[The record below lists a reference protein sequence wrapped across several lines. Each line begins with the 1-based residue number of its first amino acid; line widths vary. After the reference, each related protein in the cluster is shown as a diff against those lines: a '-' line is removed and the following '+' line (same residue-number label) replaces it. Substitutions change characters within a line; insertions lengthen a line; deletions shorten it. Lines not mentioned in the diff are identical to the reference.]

1 MAFSRKSLLK
11 QHFFI
16 SSRNFNFSSK
26 EEEGLR
32 PEESK
37 RHSSSSS
44 SSGVLPPV
52 QPPKIHRFTLAEAK
66 EEEDKETDGSK
77 HQPHMGKGGGMRVK
91 NPPRTLRSKINY
103 LEENV
108 LIKGKNRTFVATF
121 S

>member
-1 MAFSRKSLLK
+1 MCLVKDSVSRNTHGFLTEKFTK
-11 QHFFI
+11 TIFFI

-77 HQPHMGKGGGMRVK
+77 QQQHMGKGGEG
-91 NPPRTLRSKINY
+91 
-103 LEENV
+103 
-108 LIKGKNRTFVATF
+108 G
-121 S
+121 